1 MANNL
6 TRFDPFGELARFE
19 PLRGVEDFLRDFRIK
34 HALRDFDTQAM
45 IKVDVAETDQDYTVK
60 AELPGMNREDI
71 KVDVDGKQV
80 TISAETKQESE
91 QKVGTRMVCSERFV
105 GQCYRSFTLEHE
117 IDDVAAA
124 AKYQDGILELTLPKK
139 VGKDG
144 AKKLV
149 IT

>member
-6 TRFDPFGELARFE
+6 TRFDPLGELARFE
-19 PLRGVEDFLRDFRIK
+19 PLRGVEDFFRDFRIK

-45 IKVDVAETDQDYTVK
+45 IRVDVGETDKDYTVK
-60 AELPGMNREDI
+60 AELPGMKKEDI

-80 TISAETKQESE
+80 SISAETKRESE
-91 QKVGTRMVCSERFV
+91 QKDGATIVRNERFV

-117 IDDVAAA
+117 IDDAMAE
-124 AKYQDGILELTLPKK
+124 AKYEDGVLTLTLPKR
-139 VGKDG
+139 VGKEG